1 MASLALPQ
9 VPPVRRLWALLAGA
23 FLLALGAVLVAQV
36 GGDRGI
42 IPVASSEDIEVRGI
56 KVDVTGK
63 DPQDARLKGWA
74 EARKLAW
81 EKLDG
86 PDIPDSQ
93 ANFVWLPIG
102 AHAVDF
108 AVGCEKRGVIVR
120 PFAGDGVRVTIGTP
134 AENDRFLAAAREL
147 LPT

>member
-23 FLLALGAVLVAQV
+23 LLLALGAVLVAQV

-56 KVDVTGK
+56 RVDVTGK
-63 DPQDARLKGWA
+63 NPQDARLKGWA

-81 EKLDG
+81 
-86 PDIPDSQ
+86 
-93 ANFVWLPIG
+93 
-102 AHAVDF
+102 
-108 AVGCEKRGVIVR
+108 
-120 PFAGDGVRVTIGTP
+120 
-134 AENDRFLAAAREL
+134 
-147 LPT
+147 